1 MFEDHLKKTNIKGV
15 KGVKRTEVKILI
27 PNQML
32 KILPIAL
39 AQIKADNNTE
49 SLLNEIRQKK
59 LLKKYT
65 TTKLNQ

>member
-1 MFEDHLKKTNIKGV
+1 
-15 KGVKRTEVKILI
+15 
-27 PNQML
+27 ML